1 MAELSTLAR
10 PYARAAF
17 EYAADVND
25 LTGWS
30 KQLAAA
36 AAVART
42 DNMVKVLTS
51 PSLTSDQQAK
61 HFTDVCGDALG
72 ENAQNFIKV
81 LAENKRLSLLAE
93 IAILFDEFKANREKS
108 VEVEVATA
116 FELDAA
122 IQEKLAA
129 ALSGKLERDV
139 SVHTV
144 IDKTLLGGVVIRAA
158 DIVIDGSVRGRLNK
172 LAEAMNS

>member
-17 EYAADVND
+17 EFAANAND
-25 LTGWS
+25 LTTWS
-30 KQLAAA
+30 GQLAT
-36 AAVART
+36 AAVVARAA
-42 DNMVKVLTS
+42 NMVKELTS
-51 PSLTSDQQAK
+51 PSLTSSQQEIS
-61 HFTDVCGDALG
+61 ALY
-72 ENAQNFIKV
+72 E
-81 LAENKRLSLLAE
+81 
-93 IAILFDEFKANREKS
+93 EFKANREKS

-122 IQEKLAA
+122 IQEKLAT

-139 SVHTV
+139 NVQTV
-144 IDKTLLGGVVIRAA
+144 IDKNLLGGVVVRAA
-158 DIVIDGSVRGRLNK
+158 DVVIDGSVRGRLNK

>member
-17 EYAADVND
+17 EFAANAND
-25 LTGWS
+25 LAAWS
-30 KQLAAA
+30 KQLATAGV
-36 AAVART
+36 VAQAE
-42 DNMVKVLTS
+42 NMVKVLTS
-51 PSLTSDQQAK
+51 PSLTSGQQAAQ
-61 HFTDVCGDALG
+61 FLEVCGDELTA
-72 ENAQNFIKV
+72 NAQNFIKV
-81 LAENKRLSLLAE
+81 LADNKRLPLLPTISA
-93 IAILFDEFKANREKS
+93 LFEEFKSNREKS

-122 IQEKLAA
+122 IQEKLAT

-139 SVHTV
+139 NVATV
-144 IDKTLLGGVVIRAA
+144 VDKNLLGGVVVRAA
-158 DIVIDGSVRGRLNK
+158 DVVIDGSVRGRLNK

>member
-17 EYAADVND
+17 EFAANADD
-25 LTGWS
+25 LATWS
-30 KQLAAA
+30 KQLAT
-36 AAVART
+36 AAVVANA

-51 PSLTSDQQAK
+51 PSLTSAQQAT
-61 HFTDVCGDALG
+61 HFLEVCGDELTA
-72 ENAQNFIKV
+72 NAQNFIKV
-81 LAENKRLSLLAE
+81 LADNKRLPLLPTISA
-93 IAILFDEFKANREKS
+93 LFEEFKANREKS

-122 IQEKLAA
+122 IQEKLAT

-139 SVHTV
+139 NVQTV
-144 IDKTLLGGVVIRAA
+144 IDKNLLGGVVVRAA
-158 DIVIDGSVRGRLNK
+158 DVVIDGSVRGRLNK